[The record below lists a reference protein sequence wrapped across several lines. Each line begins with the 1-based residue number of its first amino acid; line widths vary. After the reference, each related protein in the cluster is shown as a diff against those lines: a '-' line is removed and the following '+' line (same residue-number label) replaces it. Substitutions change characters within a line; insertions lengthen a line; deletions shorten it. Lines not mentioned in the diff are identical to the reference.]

1 MHTLR
6 RTIAGVVFELTGLAD
21 ITMLLTRLH
30 TPVTLKAML
39 VSGPILQEQG
49 FTITTYNIYPFLSWK
64 RFFQC

>member
-6 RTIAGVVFELTGLAD
+6 RTIAGVVFGLTGLAD

-39 VSGPILQEQG
+39 VSGPILQEQ
-49 FTITTYNIYPFLSWK
+49 
-64 RFFQC
+64 

>member
-6 RTIAGVVFELTGLAD
+6 RTIAGVVFKLTRLAD

-39 VSGPILQEQG
+39 VSGPILQEQ
-49 FTITTYNIYPFLSWK
+49 
-64 RFFQC
+64 